1 MNSLLK
7 SSKSLT
13 QNTKKS
19 SVIMENEFRKVL
31 VISVG
36 KNNSIE
42 LNHAQNEFA
51 LLLKEINCEVVAYF
65 SQNLETIERGTYV
78 GVGKLAE
85 VANNYHQ
92 YNEENPDSPIDLI
105 ACNFELTGLQKKNIS
120 QQIGAEIIDRTF
132 VILDIF
138 DKNAKTREAQLQV
151 SIARLQYLKNHLV
164 NEMASYSQVTSGS
177 GHNKGKGEKQIELS
191 RRQINNAITQ
201 KKKEL
206 ESIKL
211 SRRNMRVSR
220 LNNPIP
226 KICIVGY
233 TNAGKSTLMNR
244 LVNLS
249 KEDKTVLEKNAL
261 FATLETATR
270 GISVYGYPSFFLTD
284 TVGFISHLPIY
295 LVDAFRSTLEEIKEA
310 DLLVQVVDISD
321 PFKEEEIATTKQII
335 KDLEADQIPMINIYN
350 KYDLLGGPANFLPK
364 EDELMVSLLDE
375 EDVLEALKFIVSNVT
390 KNWERCQVELPYS
403 VDFAS
408 FSKENYVISKKE
420 KEDSY
425 VCEVFINPAFK
436 YKYLSY
442 LK

>member
-1 MNSLLK
+1 
-7 SSKSLT
+7 
-13 QNTKKS
+13 
-19 SVIMENEFRKVL
+19 MESELAKVL

-36 KNNSIE
+36 KSNSIE

-51 LLLKEINCEVVAYF
+51 LLLKEVNCQVIEYF
-65 SQNLETIERGTYV
+65 SQNIETVDRGTYV
-78 GVGKLAE
+78 GVGKLNE
-85 VANNYHQ
+85 VATYYHQ
-92 YNEENPDSPIDLI
+92 YNEENPNDPIAFV
-105 ACNFELTGLQKKNIS
+105 ACNFELSGLQKKNIS

-138 DKNAKTREAQLQV
+138 EKNAKTREAQLQV

-164 NEMASYSQVTSGS
+164 NESASYSQVTSGS

-191 RRQINNAITQ
+191 RRQIKAAIQQ

-226 KICIVGY
+226 KVCIVGY
-233 TNAGKSTLMNR
+233 TNAGKSTLLNR

-321 PFKEEEIATTKQII
+321 PFKEEEIETTKQII
-335 KDLEADQIPMINIYN
+335 KDLEADSIPMINIYN
-350 KYDLLGGPANFLPK
+350 KYDLLGGSANFLPK
-364 EDELMVSLLDE
+364 EDELFVSLLE
-375 EDVLEALKFIVSNVT
+375 KEDVEEALKFIVSNIT
-390 KNWERCQVELPYS
+390 KNWELCEVELPYS
-403 VDFAS
+403 IDYAS
-408 FSKENYVISKKE
+408 FSKENYVLSKKE

-425 VCEVFINPAFK
+425 ICKVFINPAFK

>member
-1 MNSLLK
+1 MKEQLHK
-7 SSKSLT
+7 
-13 QNTKKS
+13 
-19 SVIMENEFRKVL
+19 VI
-31 VISVG
+31 VISTG
-36 KNNSIE
+36 KANSIE

-65 SQNLETIERGTYV
+65 SQNIEYIENSTYI
-78 GVGKLAE
+78 GSGKLGE
-85 VANNYHQ
+85 VANFYHQ
-92 YNEENPDSPIDLI
+92 YNEENPDSPIELV

-120 QQIGAEIIDRTF
+120 RHVGAEIIDRTF

-138 DKNAKTREAQLQV
+138 EKNAKTREAKLQV
-151 SIARLQYLKNHLV
+151 NIARLQYLKSHLV
-164 NEMASYSQVTSGS
+164 DEKASYSQVTSGS

-206 ESIKL
+206 EAIKL

-226 KICIVGY
+226 KVCIVGY
-233 TNAGKSTLMNR
+233 TNAGKSTFLNR
-244 LVNLS
+244 LVSLS

-270 GISVYGYPSFFLTD
+270 GISIFGYPSFFLTD
-284 TVGFISHLPIY
+284 TVGFISDLPIY

-321 PFKEEEIATTKQII
+321 PFKEEEIETTKQII
-335 KDLEADQIPMINIYN
+335 KDLEADSIPMINIYN
-350 KYDLLGGPANFLPK
+350 KYDLLGGCANFLPK
-364 EDELMVSLLDE
+364 EDELFVSLLE
-375 EDVLEALKFIVSNVT
+375 KEDVEDALKFIVSNVT
-390 KNWERCQVELPYS
+390 KTWEKHKVILPYS
-403 VDFAS
+403 VDLVT
-408 FSKENYVISKKE
+408 FSKENYVVSKKE

-425 VCEVFINPAFK
+425 ELEAFINPAFI

>member
-1 MNSLLK
+1 
-7 SSKSLT
+7 
-13 QNTKKS
+13 
-19 SVIMENEFRKVL
+19 MENEFRKVL

-36 KNNSIE
+36 KSNSVE
-42 LNHAQNEFA
+42 LNHAQSEFA

-85 VANNYHQ
+85 VANYYHQ

-120 QQIGAEIIDRTF
+120 THVGAEIIDRTF

-375 EDVLEALKFIVSNVT
+375 EDVLETLKFIVSNVT
-390 KNWERCQVELPYS
+390 KNWEHCLVELPYS
-403 VDFAS
+403 VDFSS
-408 FSKENYVISKKE
+408 FSKENYVLSKKE

-425 VCEVFINPAFK
+425 ICEVFINPAFK
-436 YKYLSY
+436 YKYVSY

>member
-1 MNSLLK
+1 MNEGF
-7 SSKSLT
+7 T
-13 QNTKKS
+13 
-19 SVIMENEFRKVL
+19 KVL
-31 VISVG
+31 VLSVG
-36 KNNSIE
+36 KSNSLE

-51 LLLKEINCEVVAYF
+51 LLLKEVNCEVVEYF
-65 SQNLETIERGTYV
+65 SQNLEYVENATYL
-78 GVGKLAE
+78 GSGKLAE
-85 VANNYHQ
+85 VADYYHR
-92 YNEENPDSPIDLI
+92 YNEQNPDSPIELI
-105 ACNFELTGLQKKNIS
+105 ACNFELSGLQKKNIS
-120 QQIGAEIIDRTF
+120 HIIGADVIDRTF

-138 DKNAKTREAQLQV
+138 EKNAKTREAKLQV
-151 SIARLQYLKNHLV
+151 SIARLQYLKSHLV
-164 NEMASYSQVTSGS
+164 DEKASYSQVTSGS

-191 RRQINNAITQ
+191 RRQINKAVTQ

-206 ESIKL
+206 EEIKL

-226 KICIVGY
+226 KVCIVGY
-233 TNAGKSTLMNR
+233 TNAGKSTLLNR
-244 LVNLS
+244 LVSLS
-249 KEDKTVLEKNAL
+249 KEDKMVLEKNAL

-270 GISVYGYPSFFLTD
+270 GISIFGYPSFFLTD
-284 TVGFISHLPIY
+284 TVGFISNLPVY

-310 DLLVQVVDISD
+310 DLLVQVIDISD

-335 KDLEADQIPMINIYN
+335 KDLEADSIPMINIYN
-350 KYDLLGGPANFLPK
+350 KYDLLGGCANFLPK
-364 EDELMVSLLDE
+364 EDELLVSLLE
-375 EDVLEALKFIVSNVT
+375 KEDIEDALKFIVSNIT
-390 KNWERCQVELPYS
+390 KNWEKHKINLPYS

-425 VCEVFINPAFK
+425 EIEAFINPAFK

>member
-1 MNSLLK
+1 
-7 SSKSLT
+7 
-13 QNTKKS
+13 
-19 SVIMENEFRKVL
+19 MENEFSKAI

-51 LLLKEINCEVVAYF
+51 LLLKEINYQVVGFF
-65 SQNLETIERGTYV
+65 SQNIDSIENSTYV
-78 GVGKLAE
+78 GAGKLDE
-85 VANNYHQ
+85 VAAFYHH
-92 YNEENPDSPIDLI
+92 YNQENPDSPIEI
-105 ACNFELTGLQKKNIS
+105 VACNFELTGLQKKTIS
-120 QQIGAEIIDRTF
+120 QHVGAEIIDRTF

-138 DKNAKTREAQLQV
+138 EKNAKTREAKLQV
-151 SIARLQYLKNHLV
+151 SIARLQYLKSHLV
-164 NEMASYSQVTSGS
+164 DEKASYSQVTSGS

-191 RRQINNAITQ
+191 RRQINKAVAQ

-206 ESIKL
+206 EEIKL

-226 KICIVGY
+226 KVCIVGY
-233 TNAGKSTLMNR
+233 TNAGKSTLLNR
-244 LVNLS
+244 LVS
-249 KEDKTVLEKNAL
+249 MGKESKTVLEKNAL

-270 GISVYGYPSFFLTD
+270 SISIFGYPSFFLTD
-284 TVGFISHLPIY
+284 TVGFISNLPIY

-321 PFKEEEIATTKQII
+321 PFKEEEISTTKQII

-350 KYDLLGGPANFLPK
+350 KYDLLGGAANFLPK
-364 EDELMVSLLDE
+364 EDEMFVSLLE
-375 EDVLEALKFIVSNVT
+375 KEDVEETLKFIVSNVT
-390 KNWERCQVELPYS
+390 KNWERHQIKLPYS

-408 FSKENYVISKKE
+408 FSKENYVVSKKE
-420 KEDSY
+420 KEDGY
-425 VCEVFINPAFK
+425 LCDVFLNPAFK
-436 YKYLSY
+436 YKYLTY

>member
-1 MNSLLK
+1 
-7 SSKSLT
+7 
-13 QNTKKS
+13 
-19 SVIMENEFRKVL
+19 MESEFRKVL

-36 KNNSIE
+36 KSNSIE

-51 LLLKEINCEVVAYF
+51 LLLKEINCQVVEYF
-65 SQNLETIERGTYV
+65 SQNLENVERSTYV

-85 VANNYHQ
+85 VAAYYHQ

-105 ACNFELTGLQKKNIS
+105 ACNFELSGLQKKNIS

-151 SIARLQYLKNHLV
+151 NIARLQYLKNHLV

-335 KDLEADQIPMINIYN
+335 KDLDADQIPMINIYN

-375 EDVLEALKFIVSNVT
+375 EDVLETLKFIVSNVT
-390 KNWERCQVELPYS
+390 KNWEHCQIELPYS
-403 VDFAS
+403 ADFVS

-436 YKYLSY
+436 YKYVSY

>member
-1 MNSLLK
+1 
-7 SSKSLT
+7 
-13 QNTKKS
+13 
-19 SVIMENEFRKVL
+19 MESEFRKVL

-36 KNNSIE
+36 KSNSIE

-51 LLLKEINCEVVAYF
+51 LLLKEINCQVVEYF
-65 SQNLETIERGTYV
+65 SQNLENVERSTYV

-85 VANNYHQ
+85 VAAYYHQ

-105 ACNFELTGLQKKNIS
+105 ACNFELSGLQKKNIS

-151 SIARLQYLKNHLV
+151 NIARLQYLKNHLV

-335 KDLEADQIPMINIYN
+335 KDLDADQIPMINIYN

-390 KNWERCQVELPYS
+390 KNWEHCQIELPYS

-436 YKYLSY
+436 YKYVSY

>member
-1 MNSLLK
+1 
-7 SSKSLT
+7 
-13 QNTKKS
+13 
-19 SVIMENEFRKVL
+19 MENEFRKVL

-36 KNNSIE
+36 KSNSIE
-42 LNHAQNEFA
+42 LNHSQNEFA
-51 LLLKEINCEVVAYF
+51 LLLKEINCQVVAYF
-65 SQNLETIERGTYV
+65 SQNLETVERGTYV
-78 GVGKLAE
+78 GLGKLAE
-85 VANNYHQ
+85 VAAFYHQ
-92 YNEENPDSPIDLI
+92 YNEENPDSPIELV
-105 ACNFELTGLQKKNIS
+105 ACNFELSGLQKKNIS
-120 QQIGAEIIDRTF
+120 EHVGAEIIDRTF

-138 DKNAKTREAQLQV
+138 EKNAKTREAKLQV

-191 RRQINNAITQ
+191 RRQINNAVTQ

-261 FATLETATR
+261 FATLETSTR

-335 KDLEADQIPMINIYN
+335 KDLGADEIPMINLYN
-350 KYDLLGGPANFLPK
+350 KYDLLGGPVNFLPK
-364 EDELMVSLLDE
+364 ENELMVSLLDE
-375 EDVLEALKFIVSNVT
+375 EDVIEALKFIVSNVT
-390 KNWERCQVELPYS
+390 KNWEHHEIELPYS

-408 FSKENYVISKKE
+408 FSKENYVVSKKE

-436 YKYLSY
+436 YKYVSY

>member
-1 MNSLLK
+1 
-7 SSKSLT
+7 
-13 QNTKKS
+13 
-19 SVIMENEFRKVL
+19 MESEFRKVL

-36 KNNSIE
+36 KSNSIE

-51 LLLKEINCEVVAYF
+51 LLLKEINCQVVEYF
-65 SQNLETIERGTYV
+65 SQNLENVERSTYV

-85 VANNYHQ
+85 VAAYYHQ

-105 ACNFELTGLQKKNIS
+105 ACNFELSGLQKKNIS

-151 SIARLQYLKNHLV
+151 NIARLQYLKNHLV

-335 KDLEADQIPMINIYN
+335 KDLDADQIPMINIYN

-375 EDVLEALKFIVSNVT
+375 EDVLESLKFIVSNVT
-390 KNWERCQVELPYS
+390 KNWEHCQIELPYS

-436 YKYLSY
+436 YKYVSY

>member
-1 MNSLLK
+1 ME
-7 SSKSLT
+7 SSA
-13 QNTKKS
+13 
-19 SVIMENEFRKVL
+19 RKVL

-36 KNNSIE
+36 KSNSLE
-42 LNHAQNEFA
+42 LNHLQNEFA
-51 LLLKEINCEVVAYF
+51 LLLKEVNCEVVAYF
-65 SQNLETIERGTYV
+65 SQNIDAIDKGTYV
-78 GVGKLAE
+78 GVGKLEE
-85 VANNYHQ
+85 VASYYHQ
-92 YNEENPDSPIDLI
+92 YNQENPDDPIELV

-120 QQIGAEIIDRTF
+120 KHVGAEIIDRTF

-138 DKNAKTREAQLQV
+138 EKNAKTREAQLQV
-151 SIARLQYLKNHLV
+151 NIARLNYLKNHLID
-164 NEMASYSQVTSGS
+164 EKASYSQVTSGS

-191 RRQINNAITQ
+191 RRQIKASIMQ

-233 TNAGKSTLMNR
+233 TNAGKSTLLNR
-244 LVNLS
+244 LVGLS

-321 PFKEEEIATTKQII
+321 PFKEEEIETTKSII
-335 KDLEADQIPMINIYN
+335 KDLGADSIPMINIYN
-350 KYDLLGGPANFLPK
+350 KYDLLAGNANFLPK
-364 EDELMVSLLDE
+364 EDELFVSLFE
-375 EDVLEALKFIVSNVT
+375 KEDVEEALKFIVSNVT
-390 KNWERCQVELPYS
+390 KNWEHCVLELPYS
-403 VDFAS
+403 IDYAS
-408 FSKENYVISKKE
+408 FSRENYVISKKE

-436 YKYLSY
+436 YKYVSY

>member
-1 MNSLLK
+1 
-7 SSKSLT
+7 
-13 QNTKKS
+13 
-19 SVIMENEFRKVL
+19 MESEFRKVL

-36 KNNSIE
+36 KSNSIE

-51 LLLKEINCEVVAYF
+51 LLLKEINCQVVEYF
-65 SQNLETIERGTYV
+65 SQNLENIERSTYV

-85 VANNYHQ
+85 VAAYYHQ

-105 ACNFELTGLQKKNIS
+105 ACNFELSGLQKKNIS

-151 SIARLQYLKNHLV
+151 NIARLQYLKNHLV

-270 GISVYGYPSFFLTD
+270 GISVYGFPSFFLTD

-335 KDLEADQIPMINIYN
+335 KDLDADQIPMINIYN

-390 KNWERCQVELPYS
+390 KNWEHCQIELPYS
-403 VDFAS
+403 VDFVS

-436 YKYLSY
+436 YKYVSY

>member
-1 MNSLLK
+1 
-7 SSKSLT
+7 
-13 QNTKKS
+13 
-19 SVIMENEFRKVL
+19 MESEYRKVL

-36 KNNSIE
+36 KSNSIE

-51 LLLKEINCEVVAYF
+51 LLLKEINCQVVAYF
-65 SQNLETIERGTYV
+65 SQNLENVERSTYV
-78 GVGKLAE
+78 GIGKLAE
-85 VANNYHQ
+85 VANYYHQ
-92 YNEENPDSPIDLI
+92 YNDENPDSPIDLI
-105 ACNFELTGLQKKNIS
+105 ACNFELSGLQKKNIS

-270 GISVYGYPSFFLTD
+270 GISIFGYPSFFLTD

-375 EDVLEALKFIVSNVT
+375 DDVIEALRFIVSNVT
-390 KNWERCQVELPYS
+390 KNWEHHQIELPYS

-425 VCEVFINPAFK
+425 ICEVFINPAFK
-436 YKYLSY
+436 YKYVSY